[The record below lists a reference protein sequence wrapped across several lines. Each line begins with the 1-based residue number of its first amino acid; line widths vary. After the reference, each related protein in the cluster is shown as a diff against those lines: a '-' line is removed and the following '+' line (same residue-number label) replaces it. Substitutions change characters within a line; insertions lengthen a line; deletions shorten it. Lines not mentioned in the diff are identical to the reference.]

1 MPLFGDE
8 DLGLSV
14 ILGGRVDGVLM
25 DPDGNITKVKLRL
38 K

>member
-1 MPLFGDE
+1 MPLFADE

-14 ILGGRVDGVLM
+14 ILGGRVDGVLLDQM
-25 DPDGNITKVKLRL
+25 EILL